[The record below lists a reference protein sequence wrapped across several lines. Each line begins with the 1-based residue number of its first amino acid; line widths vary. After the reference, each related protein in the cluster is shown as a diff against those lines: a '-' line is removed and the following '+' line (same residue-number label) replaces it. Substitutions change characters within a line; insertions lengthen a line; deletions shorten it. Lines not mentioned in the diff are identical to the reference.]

1 MNKKIKVLMV
11 GLLPPDIEKIDGG
24 VVAVILNLLSSFSK
38 MESVEIVFVS
48 FNQEINQEVTKE
60 YSANIKLHYIPYT
73 VPYKLIDYFINRKKL
88 NAIIRN
94 EKPDII
100 HIQEVTPHILRF
112 IHFPKDKIVLTQHGI
127 MSEEYK
133 YAVGL
138 REKLQCLFKGFVEQ
152 YVFPI
157 FKNVIFI
164 SDYNRNLFPNKNIF
178 SEKIY
183 NPVNPIFFSKTQV
196 TGQINSISYVGR
208 INKNKNL
215 TIVLRALALL
225 KNENII
231 FNLHVVGGYKD
242 NYYEKEI
249 NALVDE
255 NDLSVQVIFYGWQ
268 TQEQILQVH
277 EKCRI
282 FILPSQQET
291 MPVVVGEAMAL
302 GKVVVASNVGA
313 VSEMVTD
320 KSSGFLF
327 ERNNLDQLCDLL
339 RLLHNNGALIETVS
353 GHAMREAREKFHPD
367 SIASKTFDFYLK
379 VLQNAAKKSN

>member
-1 MNKKIKVLMV
+1 MV

-38 MESVEIVFVS
+38 MEHVEIVFVS
-48 FNQEINQEVTKE
+48 FNQEINQEIVKE
-60 YSANIKLHYIPYT
+60 YSNNIKIHYIPYT
-73 VPYKLIDYFINRKKL
+73 VPFKLIDYFINRKML
-88 NAIIRN
+88 NKILQS
-94 EKPDII
+94 EKPDLI

-138 REKLQCLFKGFVEQ
+138 RDKLQCLFKGFVEQ
-152 YVFPI
+152 RVFPI

-164 SDYNRNLFPNKNIF
+164 SDYNRNLFPRKNIVG
-178 SEKIY
+178 EKIY

-196 TGQINSISYVGR
+196 TGQIDSISYVGR

-215 TIVLRALALL
+215 SIVLQALAML
-225 KNENII
+225 KKENII

-242 NYYEKEI
+242 NYYENEI
-249 NALVDE
+249 NEIVNE
-255 NDLSVQVIFYGWQ
+255 NNLGPQVTFYGWQ

-282 FILPSQQET
+282 FVLPSQQET
-291 MPVVVGEAMAL
+291 MPVVIGEAMAL

-320 KSSGFLF
+320 KTSGFLF
-327 ERNNLDQLCDLL
+327 ERNNLDQLCNLL
-339 RLLHNNGALIETVS
+339 RLLYQNKSLIDSISNNARV
-353 GHAMREAREKFHPD
+353 EAKEKFYPD
-367 SIASKTFDFYLK
+367 SIASKTYDFYLK
-379 VLQNAAKKSN
+379 VLQNAVEKVST